1 MKIKLNWTYFQGEF
15 DTKKIKLVCIE
26 ARGKRVFGP
35 DEIDASLSI
44 RDGDSGP
51 NFNIAEIHTGDTESA
66 NKLCKEIVRRFN
78 NFPEELKK

>member
-1 MKIKLNWTYFQGEF
+1 MEIKLNWEYFQGKF

-26 ARGKRVFGP
+26 ARGKRVFGA
-35 DEIDASLSI
+35 DEIDAGLSI
-44 RDGDSGP
+44 TDGDFSP
-51 NFNIAEIHTGDTESA
+51 NFNIADIHTGDAESA